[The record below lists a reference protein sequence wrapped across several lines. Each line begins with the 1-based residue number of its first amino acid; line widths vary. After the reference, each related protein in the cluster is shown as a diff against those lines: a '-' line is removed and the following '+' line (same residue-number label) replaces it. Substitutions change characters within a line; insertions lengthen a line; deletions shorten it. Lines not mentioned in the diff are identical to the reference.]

1 MTLPLALVVF
11 TLVALIG
18 TLSATELVRVT
29 AHRLQAV
36 DVPGGRRVHRRP
48 TARLGGLGI
57 FWGFTVSMLL
67 ATYGRVL
74 LDPLEGGDFGMIGML
89 AGSGMLLMVGIADDV
104 RGLGAATKL
113 MFQIGAASVLYAS
126 GWRVETF
133 GIPGVGAWPTGIAA
147 YPLTLLWVLAVT
159 NAVNLI
165 DGLDGLACGIA
176 LIATIAI
183 AALLAP
189 GGSPLLLAVAAL
201 GGALI
206 GFLWYNLHPA
216 QIFMGD
222 AGSLFV
228 GFVLSGM
235 TLRAGQIAAPEAFPL
250 VPALLIA
257 VPLLDTS
264 NAIVRRVGGA
274 ARGAKSAQELV
285 RAVRAQVFAPDGH
298 HIHHRLLR
306 AGLTAWQ
313 AASVLW
319 LTAAGFAIA
328 GAVLAVAPF
337 AGYVLVSALIGAVA
351 WGHAHVRAR
360 ERDSIP
366 ASLAGAGVGAAAENG
381 DAREAPRRAA

>member
-11 TLVALIG
+11 ALVALIA

-36 DVPGGRRVHRRP
+36 DAPGGRRVHRRP

-74 LDPLEGGDFGMIGML
+74 LDPLQGGDFGMIGML
-89 AGSGMLLMVGIADDV
+89 AGSGLLLMVGIADDV
-104 RGLGAATKL
+104 RGLGAVTKL
-113 MFQIGAASVLYAS
+113 IFQFGAASVLYAS
-126 GWRVETF
+126 GWRVESI
-133 GIPGVGAWPTGIAA
+133 GIPGVGAWATGITA
-147 YPLTLLWVLAVT
+147 YPLTLMWVIVVT

-183 AALLAP
+183 ATLIAQS
-189 GGSPLLLAVAAL
+189 GSPLLLATAAL

-250 VPALLIA
+250 VPVLLLA

-264 NAIVRRVGGA
+264 NAILRRTGGA
-274 ARGAKSAQELV
+274 ARGAHSVPDLV
-285 RAVRAQVFAPDGH
+285 RAVRARLFAPDGH

-306 AGLTAWQ
+306 AGLSAWKAAAVLWI
-313 AASVLW
+313 AAS
-319 LTAAGFAIA
+319 GFAVA
-328 GAVLAVAPF
+328 GCTLAVAPV
-337 AGYVLVSALIGAVA
+337 AGYAMVVALMLVVA
-351 WGHAHVRAR
+351 WGHAQVRAR
-360 ERDSIP
+360 EQ
-366 ASLAGAGVGAAAENG
+366 ASVPVPRAVGAPAVAEG
-381 DAREAPRRAA
+381 EDALEAPRHAA

>member
-1 MTLPLALVVF
+1 
-11 TLVALIG
+11 
-18 TLSATELVRVT
+18 
-29 AHRLQAV
+29 
-36 DVPGGRRVHRRP
+36 
-48 TARLGGLGI
+48 
-57 FWGFTVSMLL
+57 
-67 ATYGRVL
+67 
-74 LDPLEGGDFGMIGML
+74 MIGML

-104 RGLGAATKL
+104 RGLGATTKL

-126 GWRVETF
+126 GWKVETI
-133 GIPGVGAWPTGIAA
+133 GIPGWGAWPTGIVA

-183 AALLAP
+183 AALIAP

-250 VPALLIA
+250 VPVLLIA

-264 NAIVRRVGGA
+264 NAIFRRVGGA
-274 ARGAKSAQELV
+274 ARGASSAQDLV
-285 RAVRAQVFAPDGH
+285 RAVRARVFAPDGY

-306 AGLTAWQ
+306 AGLSAWQ
-313 AASVLW
+313 AAAVLW
-319 LTAAGFAIA
+319 FAAAGFAIA
-328 GAVLAVAPF
+328 GCTLAVAPF
-337 AGYVLVSALIGAVA
+337 AGYLMVLAMMGVVA

-366 ASLAGAGVGAAAENG
+366 APRAGATAPAESEQ
-381 DAREAPRRAA
+381 AREALLAVIGDLAAKSMASHG

>member
-11 TLVALIG
+11 TLVALIA

-36 DVPGGRRVHRRP
+36 DAPGGRRVHRHP

-74 LDPLEGGDFGMIGML
+74 LDPLPGSDFGMIGML

-104 RGLGAATKL
+104 RGLNAVTKL

-126 GWRVETF
+126 GWRVETI
-133 GIPGVGAWPTGIAA
+133 GVPGWGAWPTGIAA
-147 YPLTLLWVLAVT
+147 YPLTVLWVLAVT

-183 AALLAP
+183 VALIAA

-250 VPALLIA
+250 VPVLLIA

-264 NAIVRRVGGA
+264 NAILRRVTGA
-274 ARGAKSAQELV
+274 ARGAGSAHDLV
-285 RAVRAQVFAPDGH
+285 RAVRARVFAPDGN

-313 AASVLW
+313 AAAVLW
-319 LTAAGFAIA
+319 IAAAGFAIA
-328 GAVLAVAPF
+328 GCTLAAAPL
-337 AGYVLVSALIGAVA
+337 AGYLMVIALIGAVA
-351 WGHAHVRAR
+351 WAHGHVRAR

-366 ASLAGAGVGAAAENG
+366 ARAGSAAPPAGEH
-381 DAREAPRRAA
+381 ARDAPRQAA

>member
-11 TLVALIG
+11 TLVALIA

-36 DVPGGRRVHRRP
+36 DAPGGRRVHRRP

-74 LDPLEGGDFGMIGML
+74 LDPLQGGDFGMIGML
-89 AGSGMLLMVGIADDV
+89 AGSGLLLMVGIADDV
-104 RGLGAATKL
+104 RGLGAVTKL
-113 MFQIGAASVLYAS
+113 LFQIGAASVLYAS
-126 GWRVETF
+126 GWRVETI
-133 GIPGVGAWPTGIAA
+133 GIPGWGAWPTGFAA

-176 LIATIAI
+176 LIATIAV
-183 AALLAP
+183 AALIAS

-257 VPLLDTS
+257 IPLLDTS
-264 NAIVRRVGGA
+264 NAILRRAGSA
-274 ARGAKSAQELV
+274 ARGARSVGALV
-285 RAVRAQVFAPDGH
+285 RAVRARVFAPDGH

-306 AGLTAWQ
+306 AGFTAWQ
-313 AASVLW
+313 TAAVLW
-319 LTAAGFAIA
+319 LAATGFAIA
-328 GAVLAVAPF
+328 GCALAVAPF
-337 AGYVLVSALIGAVA
+337 LGYTIVLALIAFAA

-360 ERDSIP
+360 ERASIP
-366 ASLAGAGVGAAAENG
+366 VPLAGSAAPAESEE
-381 DAREAPRRAA
+381 ARGAPRHAA

>member
-11 TLVALIG
+11 TLVALIA

-36 DVPGGRRVHRRP
+36 DAPGGRRVHRRP

-74 LDPLEGGDFGMIGML
+74 LDPLQGGDFGMIGML
-89 AGSGMLLMVGIADDV
+89 AGSGLLLMVGIADDV
-104 RGLGAATKL
+104 RGLGAVSKL
-113 MFQIGAASVLYAS
+113 LFQIGAASVLYAS
-126 GWRVETF
+126 GWRVESI
-133 GIPGVGAWPTGIAA
+133 GIPGWGVWATGNTAF
-147 YPLTLLWVLAVT
+147 PLTLLWVLAVT

-176 LIATIAI
+176 LIATFAI
-183 AALLAP
+183 AALIAP
-189 GGSPLLLAVAAL
+189 GGSPLLLATAAL

-235 TLRAGQIAAPEAFPL
+235 TLRAGQIASSEAFPL
-250 VPALLIA
+250 VPALLLA
-257 VPLLDTS
+257 VPLLDTC
-264 NAIVRRVGGA
+264 NAILRRAGGA
-274 ARGAKSAQELV
+274 ARGARSIPDLV
-285 RAVRAQVFAPDGH
+285 RAVRKRLFAPDGH

-306 AGLTAWQ
+306 AGLSAWQ
-313 AASVLW
+313 AAAVLW
-319 LTAAGFAIA
+319 TAAAGFAIA
-328 GAVLAVAPF
+328 GCVLAVAPLM
-337 AGYVLVSALIGAVA
+337 GYALIAALMLAVG
-351 WGHAHVRAR
+351 WGHAHVRSR
-360 ERDSIP
+360 ER
-366 ASLAGAGVGAAAENG
+366 ASVPWPRAATASASAQSE
-381 DAREAPRRAA
+381 AQIEAPRRAA